1 MPAPILPLIEAVT
14 HWPERGALIGL
25 DLGTKTI
32 GVAVSDPDRRL
43 ATGVETIHRKAF
55 KADAARLLAI
65 SGERNAVG
73 FVLGLPINMD
83 GSEGPRAQSTRAFAR
98 NFSNLTGLA
107 IALWDERLST
117 AAVERELIGMDVS
130 RARRAE
136 VIDEHAAM
144 FILQGALDRLA
155 TAARGP
161 LRMAVVISALLPV
174 FLLIVL
180 GFILKRSLMRL
191 DTQWHGLERLTY
203 YVLFPTLLIQTLVK
217 ADLSSV
223 PVAGVGG
230 ALMLSALA
238 MSLLCLALRPVF
250 SRWNIDGPAFTSIF
264 QGATRWQTY
273 VALAVSSNL
282 FGHTGLALASV
293 AMVAI
298 IPLVNVFS
306 VSVLAHYAAPEKQ
319 SLRAIV
325 MTVLTNPLIWACAI
339 GLAVNVTHL
348 PLPQVWHD
356 VAEALGRSS
365 LGIGLL
371 VTGAGL
377 QLAGMFRPSLAASI
391 AVLLKLI
398 LMPVLGVALALWFG
412 ISGSSLVIVAV
423 CSAVPTSSSAYVL
436 ARQMGGDAPLL
447 AQIITLQTILA
458 AVTMPIAIALV
469 A

>member
-1 MPAPILPLIEAVT
+1 
-14 HWPERGALIGL
+14 
-25 DLGTKTI
+25 
-32 GVAVSDPDRRL
+32 
-43 ATGVETIHRKAF
+43 
-55 KADAARLLAI
+55 
-65 SGERNAVG
+65 
-73 FVLGLPINMD
+73 
-83 GSEGPRAQSTRAFAR
+83 
-98 NFSNLTGLA
+98 
-107 IALWDERLST
+107 
-117 AAVERELIGMDVS
+117 
-130 RARRAE
+130 
-136 VIDEHAAM
+136 
-144 FILQGALDRLA
+144 
-155 TAARGP
+155 
-161 LRMAVVISALLPV
+161 MAVVISALLPV
-174 FLLIVL
+174 FLLIML
-180 GFILKRSLMRL
+180 GFILKRSLMPL

-203 YVLFPTLLIQTLVK
+203 YVLFPMLLVQTLVK
-217 ADLSSV
+217 ADLSNV

-230 ALMLSALA
+230 ALLLSALA
-238 MSLLCLALRPVF
+238 MSLLCLALRPLF
-250 SRWNIDGPAFTSIF
+250 ARWKIDGPAFTSIF
-264 QGATRWQTY
+264 QGATRWQTF

-306 VSVLAHYAAPEKQ
+306 VSVLARYASPEKQ
-319 SLRAIV
+319 SVRAVV
-325 MTVLTNPLIWACAI
+325 MTVVKNPLIWACTI

-348 PLPQVWHD
+348 PLPKIWDD

-377 QLAGMFRPSLAASI
+377 QLEGLFRPSLAASI
-391 AVLLKLI
+391 AVFLKLV
-398 LMPVLGVALALWFG
+398 LMPVLGIGLALWFG

-458 AVTMPIAIALV
+458 AVTMPVAIALV